1 MWTYFSKWIIF
12 KWSITTI
19 LCHLGATIT
28 TIMYHVCIIAMGG
41 TGGMVCIRVFQMK
54 FEKSV
59 SMQNLDKKPLSLWAK
74 DNETLNFPTRKSSP
88 PFTNTANMQSS
99 ASYWHWLIRVEGK
112 NVEPIPPYELYYERS
127 LLENAPNYLVG
138 GVVQK
143 RWVT

>member
-19 LCHLGATIT
+19 LCHLGATLT

-41 TGGMVCIRVFQMK
+41 TRGYGICYYCIRVFQMK

-74 DNETLNFPTRKSSP
+74 DNETLNFPTRNSSP
-88 PFTNTANMQSS
+88 PFTNTANMQYPSITINWS
-99 ASYWHWLIRVEGK
+99 EQRRKMFRCQFLSLQI
-112 NVEPIPPYELYYERS
+112 NYER
-127 LLENAPNYLVG
+127 LWTH
-138 GVVQK
+138 K
-143 RWVT
+143 IT